1 MITTPTV
8 KKVTR
13 LKQLISTFERLE
25 NVYRERLTHLLA
37 PPCHASRVFDAVNY
51 SVQSRL
57 IQDLFP
63 PVFFLKK

>member
-1 MITTPTV
+1 MIRTLTV

-13 LKQLISTFERLE
+13 LKQLISTFKRLE
-25 NVYRERLTHLLA
+25 KVYRELLIQLLA